1 MKRQPAAALET
12 ARALVLLVG
21 STWLFRVGGNAAVSA
36 ATERAMAVV
45 PSSREALGD
54 SGVDPWLLV
63 RAIRRARAVWPF
75 PVLCLQTAI
84 TFQSMLRAHGL
95 DGRVRIGV
103 RRADET
109 GDVEGHAWVEI
120 GGLTLDADRLAS
132 GFLPIEQVP
141 SVERAS

>member
-1 MKRQPAAALET
+1 MKRRAAAAVET
-12 ARALVLLVG
+12 ARALVFLVG
-21 STWLFRVGGNAAVSA
+21 TTWLFRIGGNAAVA
-36 ATERAMAVV
+36 ASTERAMAVV
-45 PSSREALGD
+45 PSTRDALVD
-54 SGVDPWLLV
+54 RGVDPWLLV

-95 DGRVRIGV
+95 DGRLRIGV

-109 GDVEGHAWVEI
+109 GDVEGHAWIEV
-120 GGLTLDADRLAS
+120 GGLVLDADRLSS

-141 SVERAS
+141 AAERAS